1 MNFIKPI
8 FYSFLSL
15 FTFCSLFALP
25 VAWDPLTPYSTG
37 ALVLVESSTYVATQ
51 SVPANNTPPNST
63 YWKSLE
69 EAAAELTM
77 TTEAL
82 AAKPTTEV
90 ADLLKTLPPPP
101 PDSGS
106 DSGSNNNLDPLASG
120 LTTNSDESF
129 VRQQYVDFL
138 GRSGDSAGIIFWT
151 NLVKNGTIYRADVI
165 DNFVFSAEFQSV
177 IAPVSR
183 LYLAYYKRLP
193 DTDGLKYW
201 IEQKINGMTL
211 NDMSQ
216 HFADAAEFK
225 STYGTLSDEEFV
237 KLVYQNVLNR
247 SADQSGLNYWK
258 GLLVDKT
265 LVRGSVM
272 TGFSESEENK
282 KLTINN
288 IRVISFYYGMLRRA
302 PEESGYNYW
311 VLQFSNGI
319 AANALLNA
327 FYLGDEYQGRFD

>member
-1 MNFIKPI
+1 MKLIKNSLL
-8 FYSFLSL
+8 FVLVTSLS
-15 FTFCSLFALP
+15 SLYAQP
-25 VAWDPLTPYSTG
+25 VTWDSSTSYSTG
-37 ALVLVESSTYVATQ
+37 ALVIVGGLTYVARTD
-51 SVPANNTPPNST
+51 VPANNTPPIPT
-63 YWKSLE
+63 YWSSLKETAKSLE
-69 EAAAELTM
+69 MSTAVL
-77 TTEAL
+77 EAL
-82 AAKPTTEV
+82 PQIDVAA
-90 ADLLKTLPPPP
+90 LLNILPDPP
-101 PDSGS
+101 PDGGSG
-106 DSGSNNNLDPLASG
+106 NNTNLDPLSSG
-120 LTTNSDESF
+120 LTTSSDESF

-138 GRSGDSAGIIFWT
+138 GRSGDSAGINFWT

-216 HFADAAEFK
+216 HFADAPEFK

-302 PEESGYNYW
+302 PDESGYNYW

-327 FYLGDEYQGRFD
+327 FYLGDEYQGRFN